1 MRFVNSMGFRSVYKL
16 GNVRATSTVKCAF
29 KKMFH
34 GQQAAW
40 PALGFSQF
48 YVDSDYICNS
58 VELEQFTAARRSVFS
73 QFPVTISLLAIVNPP
88 VQLLVHITEKSWSS
102 LSGSLIC
109 PISQG

>member
-1 MRFVNSMGFRSVYKL
+1 MRL
-16 GNVRATSTVKCAF
+16 
-29 KKMFH
+29 KKYSI

-58 VELEQFTAARRSVFS
+58 VELEQFTAARRSAFS

-88 VQLLVHITEKSWSS
+88 VQLLVHNNREK
-102 LSGSLIC
+102 LVKPERIPDLPHFAGIIC
-109 PISQG
+109 AN